1 MGFWKDVAYDMQRGM
16 SKQDAIKLN
25 ADLKYGNLSEEKK
38 AKRIAKAEADLKL
51 NSMP

>member
-16 SKQDAIKLN
+16 SKQDAIRLN
-25 ADLKYGNLSEEKK
+25 TDLKYGNLSKEEKVRLE
-38 AKRIAKAEADLKL
+38 AKVEADLKL